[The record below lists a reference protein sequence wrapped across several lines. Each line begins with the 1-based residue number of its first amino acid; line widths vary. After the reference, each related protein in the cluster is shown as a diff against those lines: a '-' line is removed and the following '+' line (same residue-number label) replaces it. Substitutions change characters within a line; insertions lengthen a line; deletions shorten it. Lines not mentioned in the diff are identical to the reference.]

1 MNIKINQIIEKHIE
15 LYVNR
20 ISSFWE
26 ENPQVPLALNEIYF
40 NSEKSVVD
48 LIKKVEIKN
57 FYEFKLPIGHKANLG
72 DPDTLGLKKLEI
84 LNPISFKDY
93 DLFNR
98 IECKTKE
105 EVNEK
110 YPTAYF
116 LIHKKYSRIID
127 AKLISLLPDYK
138 KCNNGNRKRVIDD
151 NLSFELDWRIS
162 RERAAFPNIEYVFPE
177 FIINFKGEEYYQC
190 LDITNLAFIGG
201 LQSFSVFYGICMQF
215 YYDGSGAIYK
225 GELKEGQPVVYFD
238 NSTNLYVISN
248 SKGKIVSWNNYI
260 STVMNLFYIHFTI
273 FENWL
278 IDSISKEVKLS

>member
-1 MNIKINQIIEKHIE
+1 MKINQIIEKHIQ

-84 LNPISFKDY
+84 LNPISFEEY
-93 DLFNR
+93 DLFDR

-177 FIINFKGEEYYQC
+177 FVINFKGEEYYQH

-201 LQSFSVFYGICMQF
+201 LQSFSVFYDICMQF
-215 YYDGSGAIYK
+215 YYDSSGAIYK

-260 STVMNLFYIHFTI
+260 STVLNLFYIHFTI
-273 FENWL
+273 FEKWL